1 MASIKELRL
10 KIKALKNT
18 SKITAAMKMV
28 SAARLRK
35 AQDAYS
41 RSKPYYQRMLEVL
54 DRVLASVDDVSHPLM
69 AQREV
74 KNRRYVVVSS
84 DRGLCGAFNNGLLRT
99 FARRE
104 FKGQN
109 DAIGVG
115 RRARDFL
122 NRFGKVK
129 LAQNETVPNLPTYAN
144 AEAIA
149 KQLMADFES
158 GKVDEVVLAFN
169 NFKSALSQVPTFVT
183 LLPFKSEGLK
193 GQAKA
198 VASATQAA
206 QTAPSAH
213 GSPKA
218 GMRDDYFLEPNA
230 EALFKELLPKLVTL
244 QVFRALLEN
253 AVGEHSARMTAMDSA
268 TRNTKELIGSYTL
281 TMNRL
286 RQAAI
291 TRELIE
297 IVSGAEALKG

>member
-35 AQDAYS
+35 AQEAYG
-41 RSKPYYQRMLEVL
+41 RSKPYYERMLDML

-74 KNRRYVVVSS
+74 KTRRYVVVAS

-99 FARRE
+99 FGRRPVDANKAE
-104 FKGQN
+104 
-109 DAIGVG
+109 AIGVG

-122 NRFGKVK
+122 NRLGNIS
-129 LAQNETVPNLPTYAN
+129 LANKEVIPNLPTYAN
-144 AEAIA
+144 AELIA
-149 KQLMADFES
+149 KELLADFEA
-158 GKVDEVVLAFN
+158 GKVDEVVLVFN
-169 NFKSALSQVPTFVT
+169 RFKSALAQIPTFVT
-183 LLPFKSEGLK
+183 VLPFKRESLAVEGGAKAHENEKASAQDGLK
-193 GQAKA
+193 
-198 VASATQAA
+198 
-206 QTAPSAH
+206 
-213 GSPKA
+213 
-218 GMRDDYFLEPNA
+218 DDYFLEPSP
-230 EALFKELLPKLVTL
+230 EQLFKELLPKLVTL

-253 AVGEHSARMTAMDSA
+253 AVGEHSARMTAMDNA